1 MIPLPPD
8 FLTRP
13 IAHRALH
20 DRAAGRPEN
29 SRAAV
34 RAAARAGYGIEI
46 DLQLSADGQAM
57 VFHDYDLGRLTGA
70 RGPVRQR
77 SAAELGAIRLTD
89 AEDGIPTLEEVLE
102 IVGGRVPLLI
112 EIKDQDGALGPDVG
126 PLEEATAHALS
137 GYTGPVALMS
147 FNPHAVAA
155 MAELLPDMPRGLT
168 TCDFNATD
176 WSLVPEATRARLRGI
191 PDADRVGAS
200 FVSHQWANLS
210 ADPVAAMRDKGLA
223 ILCWTIRAPEEE
235 ATARR
240 IAQNVTF
247 EGYQPPLPA

>member
-1 MIPLPPD
+1 V
-8 FLTRP
+8 
-13 IAHRALH
+13 
-20 DRAAGRPEN
+20 
-29 SRAAV
+29 RAAV
-34 RAAARAGYGIEI
+34 TAGYGIEI
-46 DLQLSADGQAM
+46 DLQLSADGRAM
-57 VFHDYDLGRLTGA
+57 VFHDYDLGRLTVA

-89 AEDGIPTLEEVLE
+89 ANDGIPTLEEVLE
-102 IVGGRVPLLI
+102 IVGGRVPLLV

-126 PLEEATAHALS
+126 PLEKATAHALT

-147 FNPHAVAA
+147 FNPYAVAA

-191 PDADRVGAS
+191 PDAGRVGAS
-200 FVSHQWANLS
+200 FISHHWADLS
-210 ADPVAAMRDKGLA
+210 ADPVAAMQDKGLA
-223 ILCWTIRAPEEE
+223 VLCWTIRTPEEE

-247 EGYQPPLPA
+247 EGYLPSLPA